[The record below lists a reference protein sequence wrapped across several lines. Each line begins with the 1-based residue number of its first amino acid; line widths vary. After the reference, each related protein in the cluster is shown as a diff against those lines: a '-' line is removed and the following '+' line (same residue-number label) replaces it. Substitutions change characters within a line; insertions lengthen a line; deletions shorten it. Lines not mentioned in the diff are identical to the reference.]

1 MDDLFFYR
9 RIHFSD
15 VCIAQM
21 LKRHRCNIDLEKN
34 VLCFC
39 LANGK
44 METPFLHEKDLD
56 ESKGGTKGFDASKAN
71 EELEK
76 MMKREEK

>member
-1 MDDLFFYR
+1 
-9 RIHFSD
+9 
-15 VCIAQM
+15 M

-34 VLCFC
+34 VLSFC
-39 LANGK
+39 LTSGK

-56 ESKGGTKGFDASKAN
+56 ESKGGTKGFDPKRAN

-76 MMKREEK
+76 TMNEKEDKNT